1 MTVGT
6 SNVVI
11 FCIYLLVVVAVV
23 ALIVN
28 KTFFKQLVIKFRGRT
43 EEVVRQDASTPDG
56 ARDYFNNAIREK
68 ETLYSNAERS
78 YTEIAGKL
86 DEAEKEQYDLKKELM
101 KIDKSINS
109 CFDSGD
115 EENARQ
121 YAMKKVTVQGKIN
134 TLKETIEEYKKAKEQ
149 QEEIRNAIK
158 QELDELKEEKERT
171 VYQIEADQQ
180 IISLHE
186 GMNASASSSESDRML
201 ERVREGAQRTRE
213 RAAGAQIAYDTS
225 SEAMNR
231 RMEAQE
237 RNREADDI
245 LAEMRRRRGN
255 K

>member
-11 FCIYLLVVVAVV
+11 FCICLLVVVAVV

-149 QEEIRNAIK
+149 QEEIAKLMIFWQK
-158 QELDELKEEKERT
+158 
-171 VYQIEADQQ
+171 
-180 IISLHE
+180 
-186 GMNASASSSESDRML
+186 
-201 ERVREGAQRTRE
+201 
-213 RAAGAQIAYDTS
+213 
-225 SEAMNR
+225 
-231 RMEAQE
+231 
-237 RNREADDI
+237 
-245 LAEMRRRRGN
+245 
-255 K
+255 

>member
-11 FCIYLLVVVAVV
+11 FCICLLVVVAVV

-134 TLKETIEEYKKAKEQ
+134 TLKETIEEYKKQKNSRKKSAMQLSRSLMNSKKKKKEQ
-149 QEEIRNAIK
+149 FTRWK
-158 QELDELKEEKERT
+158 Q
-171 VYQIEADQQ
+171 
-180 IISLHE
+180 ISRLFLY
-186 GMNASASSSESDRML
+186 M
-201 ERVREGAQRTRE
+201 RE
-213 RAAGAQIAYDTS
+213 
-225 SEAMNR
+225 
-231 RMEAQE
+231 
-237 RNREADDI
+237 
-245 LAEMRRRRGN
+245 
-255 K
+255 

>member
-11 FCIYLLVVVAVV
+11 FVIALLVVVAVV

-28 KTFFKQLVIKFRGRT
+28 KTFLKQLIIKFKGRT
-43 EEVVRQDASTPDG
+43 EEIARNDASTPDG

-68 ETLYSNAERS
+68 EILYGNAERS
-78 YTEIAGKL
+78 FTEIAGKL
-86 DEAEKEQYDLKKELM
+86 DEAEKEQYGLRKELM
-101 KIDKSINS
+101 GIEKSINNAL
-109 CFDSGD
+109 DADD
-115 EENARQ
+115 EETARQ
-121 YAMKKVTVQGKIN
+121 YAMKKVTVQRKID
-134 TLKETIEEYKKAKEQ
+134 TLKETIEEYKKAKTQ
-149 QEEIRNAIK
+149 QEEIRSAIK

-171 VYQIEADQQ
+171 VYQMEADQQ

-186 GMNASASSSESDRML
+186 GMNAGASTNESDRML

-225 SEAMNR
+225 SEAMDR
-231 RMEAQE
+231 RMEAQA
-237 RNREADDI
+237 RNREADDV
-245 LAEMRRRRGN
+245 LAEMKRRRNN